1 MAVPRQKFWIVT
13 SLNRVPDCHKCL
25 GGQTYY
31 FALKARKDIT
41 YLLSTHNESTTFNW
55 GRVKNKTLRCV
66 CSWSCSS
73 YSCFSDIR
81 LISAQ
86 RTCSVRGAHL
96 MLFRNYLLWYRDV
109 PSLCFERYLAWNR
122 SCPIGRRYSRG
133 SECHC
138 LVHYAFT
145 ILQIRMSTPHHSYF
159 LKGWFFDSRSAFR
172 FILGPMKAGRRFPL
186 YVLTTSNINPHRRGG
201 NICIIP
207 RIVST
212 RRSRCWRPTFDGW
225 YLDWQ

>member
-1 MAVPRQKFWIVT
+1 MSDYLILVRFFVCSDLQSLSSLCLTILSKRLVATTTHRQCSCKKLALLRLVEGYSRFVRLRTCGCSASKFWIVT

-66 CSWSCSS
+66 CSRSCSS

-81 LISAQ
+81 LISTQ
-86 RTCSVRGAHL
+86 RTCSVRGTHL
-96 MLFRNYLLWYRDV
+96 MLFRNYLLWHRDV

-138 LVHYAFT
+138 LVHYAST

-159 LKGWFFDSRSAFR
+159 L
-172 FILGPMKAGRRFPL
+172 
-186 YVLTTSNINPHRRGG
+186 
-201 NICIIP
+201 
-207 RIVST
+207 
-212 RRSRCWRPTFDGW
+212 
-225 YLDWQ
+225 